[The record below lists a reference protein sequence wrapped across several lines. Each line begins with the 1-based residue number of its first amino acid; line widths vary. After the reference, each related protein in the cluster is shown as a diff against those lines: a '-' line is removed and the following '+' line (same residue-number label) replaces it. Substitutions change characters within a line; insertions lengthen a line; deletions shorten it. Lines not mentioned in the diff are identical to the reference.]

1 LIGDQTSGKTSL
13 LISYTTNAYPEDY
26 IPRVF
31 DNYKTQVTHEGEDV
45 EINLWDTAGSED
57 YDRLRPLSYPQTD
70 VFLMCFS
77 IKSRTSL
84 ENIRDKWVP
93 EVRHHCGNAIPIVL
107 VGNKS
112 DLRSDLNFIG
122 KLVSRDEA
130 EALAR
135 QVNAAA
141 YMECSA
147 KSLDGVN
154 EVFREA
160 VNQAMLKHKAKK
172 SGGVNGFLKV
182 S

>member
-1 LIGDQTSGKTSL
+1 M
-13 LISYTTNAYPEDY
+13 ISYTTNAYPEEY
-26 IPRVF
+26 SPQVF
-31 DNYKTQVTHEGEDV
+31 DNYKAQVTFEGEDV

-77 IKSRTSL
+77 IKSRSSFQ
-84 ENIRDKWVP
+84 NIRDRWVP

-112 DLRSDLNFIG
+112 DLRADPQFNG

-135 QVNAAA
+135 QLNAAA

-147 KSLDGVN
+147 KTLDGVN

-160 VNQAMLKHKAKK
+160 VYQGMLKHKAKK